1 MVNLFAKS
9 FFVFIILGFF
19 TFQISAKTP
28 VLVELFTSQGCPS
41 CPAADKI
48 LNDLETSQP
57 ISGAEIITL
66 AWHVD
71 YWDGFGWKDEFAS
84 PAFTQRQVVYSRSLN
99 IGGTYTPQMF
109 VDGTTYFIGTKQD
122 KATKSITQATKNSK
136 SEIKVSLDKD
146 KAKISIPA
154 LPKHERATVYVAF
167 TQDNLTRKIG
177 RGNNAGQTLAHSS
190 IARDLRAVASI
201 EPQMMKFESEVPLQF
216 QPDWNKEDLNLIV
229 FVQENKSRKILAV
242 SRIEVK

>member
-1 MVNLFAKS
+1 MLNLFAKS
-9 FFVFIILGFF
+9 LFVFTIFGAFA
-19 TFQISAKTP
+19 FQISAKTP
-28 VLVELFTSQGCPS
+28 ILVELFTSQGCPS

-48 LNDLETSQP
+48 LNDLEATQP

-99 IGGTYTPQMF
+99 LGETYTPQMF
-109 VDGTTYFIGTKQD
+109 VDGTTHFVGTKLD

-136 SEIKVSLDKD
+136 SEITISLDKD
-146 KAKISIPA
+146 KAKISLPN
-154 LPKHERATVYVAF
+154 LPKHERATVYIAL

-177 RGNNAGQTLAHSS
+177 RGNNAGKTLSHSS

-201 EPQMMKFESEVPLQF
+201 EPQTMKFEGEIPVQF
-216 QPDWNKEDLNLIV
+216 QPDWNREDLNLIV
-229 FVQENKSRKILAV
+229 FVQENKNRKILAV
-242 SRIEVK
+242 GRVKM